1 MKARSHKHHLDS
13 ANVQVDG
20 RSKSNIDDGGAV
32 KHGRVGVARRRSVED
47 VGEVR
52 VGQLLQL
59 VGGVAYL
66 HGLGVILG
74 DEMDD
79 DGLVFPTFDEI
90 PYFVVL
96 HSVHLST
103 HARAR

>member
-13 ANVQVDG
+13 ANVQVDCM
-20 RSKSNIDDGGAV
+20 SKSHVDEGGTV
-32 KHGRVGVARRRSVED
+32 GHGRVGVARRGSVED

-59 VGGVAYL
+59 VGGVAHL

-90 PYFVVL
+90 PYFVFL
-96 HSVHLST
+96 HSIHLST
-103 HARAR
+103 HARER